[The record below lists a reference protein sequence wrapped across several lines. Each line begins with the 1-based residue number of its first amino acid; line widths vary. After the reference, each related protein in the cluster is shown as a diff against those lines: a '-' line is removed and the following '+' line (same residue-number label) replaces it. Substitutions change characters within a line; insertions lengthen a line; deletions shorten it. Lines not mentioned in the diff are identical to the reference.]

1 MSPRRSLGS
10 QRAVFLAWSTRRSR
24 WESNCHR
31 RRSEQPKLSEKSSSI
46 ASKATKSEGR
56 LLTSNY
62 NFAYHLSFS
71 LEDQPVL
78 TAIVIVAV
86 EPAAAVGRLPED
98 ACAGHTAPPRP
109 VALSHGFLTCP
120 DNRHVIVS
128 FLVKSLDR
136 YQSDRPDRR
145 PEYRFPFDRT
155 RWCRIVWGA

>member
-71 LEDQPVL
+71 L
-78 TAIVIVAV
+78 A
-86 EPAAAVGRLPED
+86 GREQIACISAPMLPKGWHIGVNATLRMLFD
-98 ACAGHTAPPRP
+98 FDYDL
-109 VALSHGFLTCP
+109 LSECLGNF
-120 DNRHVIVS
+120 
-128 FLVKSLDR
+128 F
-136 YQSDRPDRR
+136 
-145 PEYRFPFDRT
+145 
-155 RWCRIVWGA
+155 